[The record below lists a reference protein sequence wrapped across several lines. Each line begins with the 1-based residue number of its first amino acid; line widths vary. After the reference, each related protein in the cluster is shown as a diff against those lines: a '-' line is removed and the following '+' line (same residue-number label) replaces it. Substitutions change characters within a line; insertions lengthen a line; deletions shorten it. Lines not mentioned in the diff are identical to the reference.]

1 MEIETVRKLLADIA
15 LDDSFQKPAKHIQDV
30 ATALL
35 HIAESVNT
43 METKIDNLW
52 ELSNR

>member
-30 ATALL
+30 AIALL
-35 HIAESVNT
+35 QIAESVNSI
-43 METKIDNLW
+43 EIKVDNLW